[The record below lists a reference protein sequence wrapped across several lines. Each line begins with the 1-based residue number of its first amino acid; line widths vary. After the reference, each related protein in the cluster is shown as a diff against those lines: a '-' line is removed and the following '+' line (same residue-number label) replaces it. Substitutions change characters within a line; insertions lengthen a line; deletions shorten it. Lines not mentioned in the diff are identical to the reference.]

1 MKDGRSVDTTMSFT
15 ALDGLVMG
23 TRSGNLDPG
32 VILYLEQ
39 QHGMSAKAVE
49 HLLYNESGL
58 LGVSGFSSD
67 MRVLLASSDSRAR
80 EAIALFVFRIAREI
94 GAMAAS
100 LDGVD
105 GIVFTA
111 GIGENSSEVRSMIAA
126 RLGWLGAV
134 LDQTANAQGAS
145 LISKPESH
153 IKLYIIPTSEET
165 MIARHTLDIV
175 RPA

>member
-1 MKDGRSVDTTMSFT
+1 
-15 ALDGLVMG
+15 
-23 TRSGNLDPG
+23 
-32 VILYLEQ
+32 
-39 QHGMSAKAVE
+39 
-49 HLLYNESGL
+49 
-58 LGVSGFSSD
+58 

-111 GIGENSSEVRSMIAA
+111 GIGEHSSEIRSMIAA

-134 LDQTANAQGAS
+134 LDQTANVHGTS
-145 LISKPESH
+145 LISKPESR